1 MSKCRRDETAPVR
14 VAAAVTTAQSI
25 VSFLT
30 PKSGHSHAA
39 AAADKDRPQPRRAAA
54 RAKCA
59 PARATHQDIFSA
71 AGGGSCSKL
80 VSLHRGSVC
89 TRGATTW
96 WRSSRCSYPR
106 TARDCTSR
114 RLLAAEFKF
123 SDSQRSELVVHG
135 LNSPVHFSHFT
146 CD

>member
-1 MSKCRRDETAPVR
+1 MPTSQLRLVMSKCRRDETTPVR
-14 VAAAVTTAQSI
+14 VAATTAVQSI

-30 PKSGHSHAA
+30 PKSGPSHSA

-71 AGGGSCSKL
+71 SRGRLMLQSRLGQHGGEA
-80 VSLHRGSVC
+80 RGAH
-89 TRGATTW
+89 TRG
-96 WRSSRCSYPR
+96 PP
-106 TARDCTSR
+106 RDCTSR

-135 LNSPVHFSHFT
+135 LNSPVHFSHFS
-146 CD
+146 CV